1 MVMRDH
7 PSCCLCQQ
15 VQDEEG
21 WISFFPGPFA
31 NLTFGIDH
39 RLVAPIIGDMW
50 YTWHSDDAHFR
61 CAIKQLLQVPWCHN
75 ALAHMCKPLPCSS
88 VLLAMLFRPVLKP
101 VPKF

>member
-1 MVMRDH
+1 MLPASSPVKRM
-7 PSCCLCQQ
+7 PGKLCHDLIDQGVYAGTMMFHLSAVSFKQ

-61 CAIKQLLQVPWCHN
+61 YVRRQ
-75 ALAHMCKPLPCSS
+75 S
-88 VLLAMLFRPVLKP
+88 VQMW
-101 VPKF
+101 